1 MAYKCQRGIN
11 IASYKIVQV
20 CKVSP
25 FSRFVPLFVHH
36 AMETIPSLP
45 PSDEEV
51 VRMTLKDPNQ
61 YGLLMERYEPK
72 LKRYIL
78 RLGVRNAEDQL
89 DVLQEIFIKAYR
101 NLNGFDTG
109 LSFSSWIYRIAH
121 NEAISFYRKKNVRP
135 EGHLVAD
142 GDDVLSF
149 INSSL
154 DTPDVTFDKSVNA
167 EQVNLALSEIDEKY
181 REPLILRF
189 FEHKEY
195 DEISDI
201 LQIPIGSVGTLIHR
215 GKKQL
220 ATVLNK
226 DALRI

>member
-1 MAYKCQRGIN
+1 
-11 IASYKIVQV
+11 
-20 CKVSP
+20 
-25 FSRFVPLFVHH
+25 
-36 AMETIPSLP
+36 MELIPSLP
-45 PSDEEV
+45 PSDAEV

-61 YGLLMERYEPK
+61 YGLLVERYEAK
-72 LKRYIL
+72 LQRYIA
-78 RLGVRNAEDQL
+78 RLGVRVHDDQL

-101 NLNGFDTG
+101 NLNSFDTS

-142 GDDVLSF
+142 GDEVLSF
-149 INSSL
+149 ISSSL
-154 DTPDVTFDKSVNA
+154 DAADLKFDKTINA
-167 EQVNLALSEIDEKY
+167 EEVNKALGLIDEKY
-181 REPLILRF
+181 REPLVLRF

>member
-1 MAYKCQRGIN
+1 
-11 IASYKIVQV
+11 
-20 CKVSP
+20 
-25 FSRFVPLFVHH
+25 
-36 AMETIPSLP
+36 MELIPSLP
-45 PSDEEV
+45 PSDAEV

-61 YGLLMERYEPK
+61 YGLLVERYEAK
-72 LKRYIL
+72 LQRYIA
-78 RLGVRNAEDQL
+78 RLGVRVHDDQL

-101 NLNGFDTG
+101 NLNSFDTS

-142 GDDVLSF
+142 GDEVLSF
-149 INSSL
+149 ISSSL
-154 DTPDVTFDKSVNA
+154 DTADLKFDKTINA
-167 EQVNLALSEIDEKY
+167 EEVNKALGLIDEKY

>member
-1 MAYKCQRGIN
+1 MQ
-11 IASYKIVQV
+11 S
-20 CKVSP
+20 
-25 FSRFVPLFVHH
+25 LL
-36 AMETIPSLP
+36 SLP
-45 PSDEEV
+45 PSDAEV
-51 VRMTLKDPNQ
+51 VKMTLRDPNQ
-61 YGLLMERYEPK
+61 YGLLVERYETK

-78 RLGVRNAEDQL
+78 RLGVRVHDDQL

-101 NLNGFDTG
+101 NLNSFDTS

-121 NEAISFYRKKNVRP
+121 NEAISFYRKKKVRP

-142 GDDVLSF
+142 SDEVLSF
-149 INSSL
+149 ISSSIKG
-154 DTPDVTFDKSVNA
+154 PDVQFDQNLNA
-167 EQVNLALSEIDEKY
+167 QQVNEALKMLDVKY
-181 REPLILRF
+181 RQPLILRF

>member
-1 MAYKCQRGIN
+1 
-11 IASYKIVQV
+11 
-20 CKVSP
+20 
-25 FSRFVPLFVHH
+25 
-36 AMETIPSLP
+36 MELIPSLP
-45 PSDEEV
+45 PSDAEV
-51 VRMTLKDPNQ
+51 VKMTLKNPDQ
-61 YGLLMERYEPK
+61 YGLLVERYEAK
-72 LKRYIL
+72 LQRYIL
-78 RLGVRNAEDQL
+78 RLGVRVLDDQL

-101 NLNGFDTG
+101 NLNSFDTS

-135 EGHLVAD
+135 EGHLVGD
-142 GDDVLSF
+142 GDEVLSF
-149 INSSL
+149 ISSSL
-154 DTPDVTFDKSVNA
+154 DTADVKFDQGINA
-167 EQVNLALSEIDEKY
+167 EEVNKALGMIDEKY
-181 REPLILRF
+181 REPLVLRF